1 MKSPW
6 KGLADKSDMK
16 SRYYAHSLEDRPP
29 EEWQPLEEHLK
40 NVAERAAEF
49 ARPFGG
55 EKFAAPA
62 GSSHDIGKGTK
73 AWQAYLRQVN
83 GVIDEFTNYYDGHP
97 NHAAEGA
104 KLLFSHSKQAG
115 KLLAYCIAGHHGGM
129 PNWYDRGATA
139 LREKLAVPPA
149 EISFPH
155 TVAEL
160 TEGLPFAI
168 EQKRFGFQIQFFA
181 RMIFS
186 CLVDADFL
194 DTEKFLDPE
203 RSGWRDDYPD
213 IKELHGRFWKEFNKL
228 RAKADPKL
236 NVNRQREL
244 VLDYCLGAA
253 NKPPGIYSLTVPTG
267 GGKTLASL
275 AFALNHAIKHG
286 KRRII
291 YVIPF
296 TSIIEQNARV
306 FRQMLGDDAVL
317 EHHCNFIS
325 NDKDWKVKLAAE
337 NWDAPVI
344 VTTNVQFFNSFYA
357 NRTSRCRKLH
367 NVTDTVVIFD
377 EIQAIPVEKLRPC
390 LEIIKELSSNYG
402 VTTVLCTATQ
412 PAINYS
418 EQFQAGLKIDAE
430 IIQEVPALFSNLKR
444 TEEFFVGT
452 LNEEEVAEQLMRH
465 EQVLCIVNTRQQ
477 ALDIFN
483 CLPESEGNIHLSALM
498 HPAHRTEKFEE
509 IRKRLKPEINQ
520 PCRVVSTQLIEA
532 GVDVDFPAVFRAV
545 AGIDSIAQAAG
556 RCNRNGLS
564 KAPCKVSIFAFP
576 ENSDCSFFR
585 QAAQSAEKLFDRFS
599 GRLTEPVCVRA
610 YFEDYFWKNA
620 HRMDMDKILDDCR
633 KAGGGDIQFKDIA
646 RFRMIHTA
654 TIPVIIA
661 LNEESRQLVNGLE
674 YAKHKGGILRR
685 LQKYTVQIYPYQLTE
700 IENWL
705 ENPLPD
711 IWVLRSEELYS
722 ETTGL
727 KCTTPQG
734 EAFFG

>member
-1 MKSPW
+1 MNIFF
-6 KGLADKSDMK
+6 
-16 SRYYAHSLEDRPP
+16 AHSIGGRAEENWHRLED
-29 EEWQPLEEHLK
+29 HLK
-40 NVAERAAEF
+40 CTAELAASFADEF
-49 ARPFGG
+49 GCG
-55 EKFAAPA
+55 EWGYIA
-62 GSSHDIGKGTK
+62 GLWHDLGKGTQE
-73 AWQAYLRQVN
+73 WQAYLRRVN
-83 GVIDEFTNYYDGHP
+83 EVVDEFFDHYSGHP

-104 KLLFSHSKQAG
+104 KLLYSRSKQAG
-115 KLLAYCIAGHHGGM
+115 KILAYCVAGHHGGL
-129 PNWYDRGATA
+129 PNWYDRGVAA
-139 LREKLAVPPA
+139 LREKLAAPPS
-149 EISFPH
+149 EISFSH
-155 TVAEL
+155 TVPEIV
-160 TEGLPFAI
+160 EKLPFVI
-168 EQKRFGFQIQFFA
+168 EPERFGFQIQFFA

-194 DTEKFLDPE
+194 DTERFLDPQ
-203 RSGWRDDYPD
+203 RSGWRGDYPEL
-213 IKELHGRFWKEFNKL
+213 KELHGRFWDEFNKL
-228 RAKADPKL
+228 RAEADPEL

-244 VLDYCLGAA
+244 VLADCLAA
-253 NKPPGIYSLTVPTG
+253 ADKAPGIYSLTVPTG

-275 AFALNHAIKHG
+275 AFALNHALRHS

-317 EHHCNFIS
+317 ENHCNFIID
-325 NDKDWKVKLAAE
+325 DKDWKNKLAAE

-344 VTTNVQFFNSFYA
+344 VTTNVQFFDSFYA
-357 NRTSRCRKLH
+357 NKTSRCRKLH
-367 NVTDTVVIFD
+367 NVANSVIIFD
-377 EIQAIPVEKLRPC
+377 EVQAIPVEKLLPC
-390 LEIIKELSSNYG
+390 LEVIKELSRNYG

-418 EQFQAGLKIDAE
+418 EQFQAGINVDAE
-430 IIQEVPALFSNLKR
+430 IIRDVPTLFRNLKR

-452 LNEEEVAEQLMRH
+452 LNEEEVAERLMQH

-483 CLPESEGNIHLSALM
+483 NMPESEENIHLSALM
-498 HPAHRTEKFEE
+498 YPAHRTEKLEE
-509 IRKRLKPEINQ
+509 IRRRLKAETNL

-532 GVDVDFPAVFRAV
+532 GVDVDFPTVFRAV

-564 KAPCKVSIFAFP
+564 TTPCKASIFAFP

-585 QAAQSAEKLFDRFS
+585 QAAQSAEKLFDRFP
-599 GRLTEPVCVRA
+599 GRLTEPECVRA

-620 HRMDMDKILDDCR
+620 QRMDMDGILEDCQ

-646 RFRMIHTA
+646 RFRMIRTA

-661 LNEESRQLVNGLE
+661 LNEESCQLVNSLKHVE
-674 YAKHKGGILRR
+674 HKGGILRR
-685 LQKYTVQIYPYQLTE
+685 LQKYTVQIYPYQLAE
-700 IENWL
+700 IDNWL
-705 ENPLPD
+705 ESPLPGV
-711 IWVLRSEELYS
+711 WALRSEVLYS
-722 ETTGL
+722 DATGL
-727 KCTTPQG
+727 KCTAPQG